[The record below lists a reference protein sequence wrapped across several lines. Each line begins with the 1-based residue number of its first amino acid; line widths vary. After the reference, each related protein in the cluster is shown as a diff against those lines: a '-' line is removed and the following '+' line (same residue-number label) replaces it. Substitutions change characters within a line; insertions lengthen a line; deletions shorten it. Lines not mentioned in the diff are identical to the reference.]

1 MLQKT
6 FEDFP
11 PPDKKIEVPSKDPE
25 KEARAAA
32 VKLSYI
38 AQQLKLK
45 ITSGEIDELLAEI
58 KELGEIDYD
67 ANSRKF
73 TRETREKIE
82 KIGGKFL
89 GKEDGRAFA
98 VGKYVIR
105 IARDNADSLL
115 QIGED
120 IEGWKSAVDI

>member
-11 PPDKKIEVPSKDPE
+11 LPDK
-25 KEARAAA
+25 EAGDFLENSERGAGAAA
-32 VKLSYI
+32 KLLY
-38 AQQLKLK
+38 AAEQLELK
-45 ITSGEIDELLAEI
+45 ITPEEIDELLAEI

-67 ANSRKF
+67 ANSWKF
-73 TRETREKIE
+73 TRGTREKIE

-89 GKEDGRAFA
+89 GNKDGRAFA
-98 VGKYVIR
+98 VGKYVVR
-105 IARDNADSLL
+105 IARGGAGSLL

-120 IEGWKSAVDI
+120 IEGWKSAIEN

>member
-11 PPDKKIEVPSKDPE
+11 LPDKEAGDFLENSE
-25 KEARAAA
+25 KGAGAAA
-32 VKLSYI
+32 KLLYT
-38 AQQLKLK
+38 AEQLKLK
-45 ITSGEIDELLAEI
+45 ITPEEIDELLAEI

-67 ANSRKF
+67 ANSWKF
-73 TRETREKIE
+73 TRGTREKIE

-89 GKEDGRAFA
+89 GNKDGRAFA
-98 VGKYVIR
+98 VGKYVVR
-105 IARDNADSLL
+105 IARGGAGSLL

-120 IEGWKSAVDI
+120 IEGWKSAIEN